1 MPQLTFPVTPAGLV
15 VPTWIGL
22 SGTATSALVA
32 SGQPIT
38 PPVQARGLLD
48 TGSDVTVV
56 ASSLLKRL
64 AIPIATVT
72 ATHTVAGQVK
82 VNLFE
87 ISLAITEPAQPGSPW
102 LTEPDLLIMELTTV
116 LPDVDVLIGLDV
128 LLRNKLLLDGPG
140 GLFKLEF

>member
-1 MPQLTFPVTPAGLV
+1 
-15 VPTWIGL
+15 
-22 SGTATSALVA
+22 
-32 SGQPIT
+32 
-38 PPVQARGLLD
+38 LD

-128 LLRNKLLLDGPG
+128 LLRNKLLLDGPA
-140 GLFKLEF
+140 GLFMLEF